1 VNGPVAL
8 AQEPRMRA
16 AIIQIGLLPPMA
28 ATPEV
33 DPVNSL
39 PRVRVPTLLFSGEFD
54 PMVPRGNAERYF
66 ALLGTPPSEKR
77 HVIAIGG
84 HFIPRP
90 LVIRETLEWLDRH
103 LGTVRR

>member
-1 VNGPVAL
+1 
-8 AQEPRMRA
+8 
-16 AIIQIGLLPPMA
+16 MA

-54 PMVPRGNAERYF
+54 PMVPRGNSERYF
-66 ALLGTPPSEKR
+66 ALLGTTSSQKR

-103 LGTVRR
+103 LGPVRR